1 MTPTRLIDP
10 HDEHPTERRPRRGS
24 GSVAV
29 AVDVA
34 AIGSRLGV
42 ASEKSACLP
51 AGRAW
56 DRAGEGRV
64 EAPRDWPAMGS
75 GSTSMTSCWSTGI
88 Q

>member
-10 HDEHPTERRPRRGS
+10 HDEHPTEMGPRRGS

-34 AIGSRLGV
+34 GTGSLLGV
-42 ASEKSACLP
+42 ASENSACLP

-56 DRAGEGRV
+56 DLAGVG
-64 EAPRDWPAMGS
+64 
-75 GSTSMTSCWSTGI
+75 
-88 Q
+88 